1 MKSVWTRTICRV
13 LAALMIWTPYYIA
26 QAGVITTDQAATP
39 AAQAGQTTADRTT
52 VLNFLSR
59 SDVANQLQSMGIDP
73 RNAHERVAAMS
84 DAEAASLAQ
93 RINQMPAGA
102 DDAGWI
108 LLLIVIGV
116 GVWWFFFR
124 K

>member
-1 MKSVWTRTICRV
+1 V
-13 LAALMIWTPYYIA
+13 LVALMIWTPYYIA
-26 QAGVITTDQAATP
+26 QAGVITTDQVAST
-39 AAQAGQTTADRTT
+39 AAQSGQATADRTT
-52 VLNFLSR
+52 VLNFLNR
-59 SDVANQLQSMGIDP
+59 SDVANQLQSMGIDQ
-73 RNAHERVAAMS
+73 RNAQERVAAMS

-93 RINQMPAGA
+93 RINALPAGA

-116 GVWWFFFR
+116 GVWWFFYR

>member
-1 MKSVWTRTICRV
+1 MKSVWTRTICRLLV
-13 LAALMIWTPYYIA
+13 ALMIWTPYYIA
-26 QAGVITTDQAATP
+26 QAGVITTDQVATTAAS
-39 AAQAGQTTADRTT
+39 QADRTT
-52 VLNFLSR
+52 VLNFLNR

-93 RINQMPAGA
+93 RINAMPAGA

>member
-13 LAALMIWTPYYIA
+13 LVALMIWTPYYIA
-26 QAGVITTDQAATP
+26 QAGVITTDQAVGS
-39 AAQAGQTTADRTT
+39 AASQADRTT
-52 VLNFLSR
+52 VLNFLTR
-59 SDVANQLQSMGIDP
+59 GDVTSQLQSLGVDP
-73 RNAHERVAAMS
+73 SSAKQRVAALS

-93 RINQMPAGA
+93 RINAMPAGA
-102 DDAGWI
+102 SDDWAWV
-108 LLLIVIGV
+108 LLVIVIAA